1 MIRKAFVMFVK
12 PGCEAEY
19 ERRHKQIWS
28 ELIEALHA
36 HGIRNYS
43 IFLDEPTHTLFGYV
57 EVGSEERW
65 LALVQTE
72 VCQRWWRFM
81 ADIMPA
87 DANAAP
93 VSRELKEVFHLA

>member
-1 MIRKAFVMFVK
+1 
-12 PGCEAEY
+12 
-19 ERRHKQIWS
+19 
-28 ELIEALHA
+28 
-36 HGIRNYS
+36 
-43 IFLDEPTHTLFGYV
+43 V

>member
-1 MIRKAFVMFVK
+1 MIRKAFVMFVS

-19 ERRHKQIWS
+19 ERRHKQIWG
-28 ELIEALHA
+28 ELIEALRA
-36 HGIRNYS
+36 HGIGTYS
-43 IFLDEPTHTLFGYV
+43 IFLDEPARTLFGYV
-57 EVGSEERW
+57 EVESEERW
-65 LALVQTE
+65 HALVQTE

-93 VSRELKEVFHLA
+93 VSRELMEVFHLA